1 MARMRWVIAIV
12 MGLLLMTAANGAFA
26 QDDKT
31 SENRAGVGD
40 PARLPE
46 SSLLPQKRAQ
56 QKTSINT
63 AEVALPALDAHARY
77 LIVQPVLE
85 MMKVGITNKGLG
97 WSVEW

>member
-26 QDDKT
+26 QNDMT

-40 PARLPE
+40 PARLPA
-46 SSLLPQKRAQ
+46 STMLPQK
-56 QKTSINT
+56 T
-63 AEVALPALDAHARY
+63 AERHANVYNSAPQVLDVKSHY
-77 LIVQPVLE
+77 LVCQPVME
-85 MMKVGITNKGLG
+85 MMKVGITDSGLG